1 MTNDERPSEVAL
13 GQSTM
18 RETNEGLVSAS
29 LALDPSAASLSILC
43 ECGRSDCS
51 TELDVSHEIYR
62 RIRQRLNQFVVAAGH
77 EVVEVDRVVQRLGG
91 LTIIESR
98 YIGDLSLPAA

>member
-1 MTNDERPSEVAL
+1 
-13 GQSTM
+13 M
-18 RETNEGLVSAS
+18 RDTNEGFVSAS
-29 LALDPSAASLSILC
+29 LELDPSAASISILC

-51 TELDVSHEIYR
+51 TQLDVSQDVYR
-62 RIRQRLNQFVVAAGH
+62 RIRRRLNQFVVAAGH

-98 YIGDLSLPAA
+98 YIGDVSLPAA